1 MGGGG
6 KDMVVSLVAHFKVSQ
21 DDASKRGVSEG
32 VREVSENGGKEKK
45 KKKKKKKELKISD
58 DCTPTQDPAQ
68 QKAPPSKTN
77 TPTHVPPQSKR
88 L

>member
-1 MGGGG
+1 MGE
-6 KDMVVSLVAHFKVSQ
+6 KK
-21 DDASKRGVSEG
+21 
-32 VREVSENGGKEKK
+32 KK

-58 DCTPTQDPAQ
+58 GCTPTQDPAQ